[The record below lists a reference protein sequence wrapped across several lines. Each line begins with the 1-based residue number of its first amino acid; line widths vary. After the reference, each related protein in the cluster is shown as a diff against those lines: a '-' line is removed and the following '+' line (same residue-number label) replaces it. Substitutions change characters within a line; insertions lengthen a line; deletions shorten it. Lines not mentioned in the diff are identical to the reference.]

1 LYPHDAEADTRERWA
16 EVSTQVAKEM
26 QEKKDTSTTLP
37 DHAVAPKASAGEE
50 GEASAIASLPISGS
64 A

>member
-1 LYPHDAEADTRERWA
+1 LYPHDAELDTRERWA
-16 EVSTQVAKEM
+16 EVSAEVAKEM
-26 QEKKDTSTTLP
+26 QEKTDTSRTLP
-37 DHAVAPKASAGEE
+37 DHLVAPDASEHEG